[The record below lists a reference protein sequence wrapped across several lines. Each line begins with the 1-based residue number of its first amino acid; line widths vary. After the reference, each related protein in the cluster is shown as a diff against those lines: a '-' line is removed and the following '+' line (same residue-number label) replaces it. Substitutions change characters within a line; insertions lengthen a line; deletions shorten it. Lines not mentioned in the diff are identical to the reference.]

1 MLNLCHQAKLGP
13 NSWRNPCSAV
23 AASPWK
29 HTAPEPP
36 PFTSRKT
43 NPSRRTD
50 QQGTAIQDLLAKVGR
65 GVIQGIAWKDTLT
78 NARKSHKNGKKSL
91 TFGNIIR
98 YSTEFLLL
106 CHACNKA
113 IADTDNIGAPSG
125 SAPRCPFWA
134 TARSHK
140 RIKSWGAAIRPT
152 APTACMTPV
161 ASQPGGYVVKKFL
174 KGALKKQNQRL
185 LFIIKTDNYNFY
197 TYI

>member
-1 MLNLCHQAKLGP
+1 MPPGQTGAQQLKKSMQCSCRFTLETHRTGAAAIYISKNKSLKANGP
-13 NSWRNPCSAV
+13 AGNSDTR
-23 AASPWK
+23 SP
-29 HTAPEPP
+29 
-36 PFTSRKT
+36 RKGR
-43 NPSRRTD
+43 SRR
-50 QQGTAIQDLLAKVGR
+50 
-65 GVIQGIAWKDTLT
+65 DTRDCL
-78 NARKSHKNGKKSL
+78 KGYSHKCKKKSQEWKKSL